1 MNKRANNIAFFFLA
15 AIVIIG
21 GAYFLITGISLRKE
35 TNETI
40 KKCIEK
46 TTAKVVGPEKEK
58 KVGTSKFPHMMYQ
71 AGLEI
76 PDREYILM
84 SPWSDKKFTLNST
97 IEVFYDPTSP
107 DTLYI
112 PSNPHFSASE
122 ARRDII
128 EGIISI
134 LLGILCSFGKIR
146 QMKKEGIL

>member
-1 MNKRANNIAFFFLA
+1 M
-15 AIVIIG
+15 
-21 GAYFLITGISLRKE
+21 ITGISLRKE

-76 PDREYILM
+76 PDR
-84 SPWSDKKFTLNST
+84 DKKFTLNST